1 MEKNQIIEKITKKQT
16 NKKNFYLAV
25 AVMIGYIIGVG
36 MFGLPYLVSKAGIIS
51 FVVLIL
57 IIGFIQH
64 LLHLIYANLILV
76 TRKYHRMPGY
86 AGVYLGRKGKVII
99 TISKFVGNFGAL
111 LAYIIITGIFLKQLL
126 GPIFGGSEFLYATIL
141 FLLEA
146 IIIFFGIGILAR
158 VELFMTSLLIIIVIL
173 IVVQGSKFISA
184 DNFTIMDLSLFFL
197 PYGAVLFALDGN
209 GSIPIVVKLLKKD
222 KEQVR
227 KVIRVS
233 TLLSI
238 AIVLVFTFTIVGVTG
253 GNTTPDALTGLN
265 NIFERGVISVAIIFG
280 ILTMITSFLGVA
292 ESIKE
297 TLSWDYNVDKNLA
310 WAIAVFVPYILYIM
324 GLKNLIGVISF
335 AGGVAGGLSAIILIL
350 IFVKLK
356 KEKEKTTFLRKD
368 KLALFTF
375 TPHHIFS
382 YTIITLFICGIAYE
396 IWNFISNL

>member
-209 GSIPIVVKLLKKD
+209 
-222 KEQVR
+222 
-227 KVIRVS
+227 
-233 TLLSI
+233 
-238 AIVLVFTFTIVGVTG
+238 
-253 GNTTPDALTGLN
+253 LT
-265 NIFERGVISVAIIFG
+265 
-280 ILTMITSFLGVA
+280 
-292 ESIKE
+292 
-297 TLSWDYNVDKNLA
+297 
-310 WAIAVFVPYILYIM
+310 
-324 GLKNLIGVISF
+324 
-335 AGGVAGGLSAIILIL
+335 
-350 IFVKLK
+350 
-356 KEKEKTTFLRKD
+356 
-368 KLALFTF
+368 
-375 TPHHIFS
+375 
-382 YTIITLFICGIAYE
+382 
-396 IWNFISNL
+396 